1 MLIVAPVYIADN
13 TVPASARAL
22 LEHDAIPVKPHAALQ
37 WNDTASL
44 CKDRQQSKKR
54 LS

>member
-1 MLIVAPVYIADN
+1 MFAPVCIAGSA
-13 TVPASARAL
+13 PPESARAL
-22 LEHDAIPVKPHAALQ
+22 SEHDAIPVKPHAELQ
-37 WNDTASL
+37 WNDTASI